1 MNGGAAG
8 RHAWR
13 TACAVFL
20 RDPVLW
26 TLVAVFIIL
35 SAVAPARIPHYPQ
48 LIDWNTVMA
57 LAGLLILAR
66 GIEISGYLQRIAR
79 LLIARLHTQRML
91 AGFLVA
97 ASALLAMVLTN
108 DIALFVIV
116 PLTVGLRR
124 IASVPVARLVVFEAL
139 AVNAGSLLTPIGNPQ
154 NLFLWRIANVPF
166 FVFMRDMLPLF
177 FTVAVLLAILTVAV
191 FPALRITLTPR
202 VDEAPRCRSL
212 LLISAGLFVPFI
224 VLVQLHATALALVC
238 VGVLFVIAER
248 RVLRRVD
255 WTLILVFGLM
265 FIDLRLI
272 ADLGAVRTLMAHLP
286 LGNPHALFATGVV
299 ASQFISNV
307 PAAILLAEYSQ
318 NWHLIAYGVNVGG
331 FGFVAGSLANI
342 IALRIA
348 GEAGMLRVF
357 HRFSLPFLAATC
369 VLTAVWLFW
378 I

>member
-1 MNGGAAG
+1 MNGDAAG
-8 RHAWR
+8 GRAWR
-13 TACAVFL
+13 TAWAVFL

-26 TLVAVFIIL
+26 ALVAVFVIL
-35 SAVAPARIPHYPQ
+35 STAAPARIPHYPQ

-66 GIEISGYLQRIAR
+66 GIEISGYLQYIAR
-79 LLIARLHTQRML
+79 MLIARLHTQRML
-91 AGFLVA
+91 AAFLVTI
-97 ASALLAMVLTN
+97 SALLAMVLTN
-108 DIALFVIV
+108 DIALFAIV

-139 AVNAGSLLTPIGNPQ
+139 SVNAGSLLTPIGNPQ
-154 NLFLWRIANVPF
+154 NLLLWRIENVPF
-166 FVFMRDMLPLF
+166 FVFVHDMLPLF
-177 FTVAVLLAILTVAV
+177 FTVAVLLAILTITT
-191 FPALRITLTPR
+191 FPASRMVLTLRVEETP
-202 VDEAPRCRSL
+202 PCRSL
-212 LLISAGLFVPFI
+212 LVISAGLFVPFI
-224 VLVQLHATALALVC
+224 ALVQLHATALGLAC
-238 VGVLFVIAER
+238 VGGLFAIAER

-255 WTLILVFGLM
+255 WTLILVFVLM

-272 ADLGAVRTLMAHLP
+272 ADLGAVKALMAHLP
-286 LGNPHALFATGVV
+286 LGNPHALFASGVIT
-299 ASQFISNV
+299 SQFISNV

-318 NWHLIAYGVNVGG
+318 NWQLIAYGVNVGG

-348 GEAGMLRVF
+348 REPGMLREF
-357 HRFSLPFLAATC
+357 HRFSFPFLAATG

>member
-1 MNGGAAG
+1 VNRGATSC
-8 RHAWR
+8 RAWR
-13 TACAVFL
+13 TARAVFL

-26 TLVAVFIIL
+26 TLVAVLIIL
-35 SAVAPARIPHYPQ
+35 SAAAPARISHYPQ

-66 GIEISGYLQRIAR
+66 GIEISGYLQRISR
-79 LLIARLHTQRML
+79 ILIARLHTQRLL
-91 AGFLVA
+91 AAFLVA
-97 ASALLAMVLTN
+97 ISAMLAMVLTN
-108 DIALFVIV
+108 DVALFVIV

-166 FVFMRDMLPLF
+166 FVFVRDMLPLF
-177 FTVAVLLAILTVAV
+177 FTVAVLLAVLTVAI
-191 FPALRITLTPR
+191 FPTSRITLTPR
-202 VDEAPRCRSL
+202 LEEALPCRSL

-224 VLVQLHATALALVC
+224 ALVQLHATGLALAC
-238 VGVLFVIAER
+238 VGVLFAIADR

-255 WTLILVFGLM
+255 WTLILVFVLM

-272 ADLGAVRTLMAHLP
+272 ADLGPVKTLMAHLP
-286 LGNPHALFATGVV
+286 LGNPHVLFATGVV
-299 ASQFISNV
+299 ASQVISNV

-318 NWHLIAYGVNVGG
+318 NWQLIAYGVNVGG

-348 GEAGMLRVF
+348 REPGMLREF
-357 HRFSLPFLAATC
+357 HRFSLPFLAVTC
-369 VLTAVWLFW
+369 VATALWLFW